1 MTNNRKINIIKHLQT
16 LKSFGI
22 EYIDDIDISLN
33 NQIEQNLPD
42 DMEMLLKTIDQC
54 TICELCKRRK
64 NRQNYTQ
71 QFDTKVMFVADFMT
85 SNYDDPFMGQAGLM
99 LKNIC
104 QNVLKIKTDDIYFT
118 TILKC
123 PVKNS
128 SDIQQQYIDSCKG
141 FLEKQIE
148 IIKPKVIVVFE
159 NKTSSMLEIKAKN
172 VKIIKTYSPTMVLK
186 NQNLKQRVFDD
197 MKKVKHHMEATT

>member
-1 MTNNRKINIIKHLQT
+1 
-16 LKSFGI
+16 
-22 EYIDDIDISLN
+22 
-33 NQIEQNLPD
+33 
-42 DMEMLLKTIDQC
+42 
-54 TICELCKRRK
+54 
-64 NRQNYTQ
+64 
-71 QFDTKVMFVADFMT
+71 
-85 SNYDDPFMGQAGLM
+85 MGQAGLM